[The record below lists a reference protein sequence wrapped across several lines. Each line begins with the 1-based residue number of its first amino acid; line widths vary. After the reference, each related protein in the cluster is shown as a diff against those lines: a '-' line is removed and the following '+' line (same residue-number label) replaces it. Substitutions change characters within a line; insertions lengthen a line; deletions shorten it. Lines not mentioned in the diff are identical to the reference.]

1 MKIKADFVT
10 NSSSTCYIVSIPKE
24 FKITKEEFNKS
35 VKRFA
40 KYYPDCIE
48 EMKDASKRSNIM
60 RVMWDQIED
69 DIEYLK
75 KDWCGHVMYDD
86 CGHLSWDDYD
96 FNFRNMRID
105 ILLTFVDK
113 FIITSKETNVSDGTS
128 ITSIP
133 IRDFREAF
141 LKIHDV
147 ELKETLQ
154 SMTEENTE

>member
-1 MKIKADFVT
+1 VKIKADFVT

-24 FKITKEEFNKS
+24 FKVSKKEFEEA
-35 VKRFA
+35 VKRFTG
-40 KYYPDCIE
+40 YYPVE
-48 EMKDASKRSNIM
+48 EMKNASEKEKIM
-60 RVMWDQIED
+60 RTMWDQIED
-69 DIEYLK
+69 DIEYLAR
-75 KDWCGHVMYDD
+75 DWSVHIQYDD
-86 CGHLSWDDYD
+86 CEHLSWDDYD

-105 ILLTFVDK
+105 ILLMLVDK
-113 FIITSKETNVSDGTS
+113 FIITSREINVSDGTS